1 VTTTALRT
9 TSAIALL
16 VAAAGIGVQIA
27 GGADYPAVPPGAI
40 LLVVAAGIVRFG
52 RWRWAPAAA
61 VAAGVFLVVGLFAA
75 GQVSRLVEVDTAL
88 DTLGLWIQ
96 MVAVVVA
103 LTAGAV
109 SLRRAPQLRG
119 QLRRSVYPCHCL

>member
-1 VTTTALRT
+1 MSAPALKGVA
-9 TSAIALL
+9 AIALL

-40 LLVVAAGIVRFG
+40 LLVIAAGIVWFG
-52 RWRWAPAAA
+52 PWRWAPLAA
-61 VAAGVFLVVGLFAA
+61 VVAGVFLVVGLFAA
-75 GQVSRLVEVDTAL
+75 GQASRLVEVDTAL

-103 LTAGAV
+103 LTAGAL
-109 SLRRAPQLRG
+109 SLRRATERRG
-119 QLRRSVYPCHCL
+119 